1 MSVAKRVIVS
11 GRVQGVF
18 FRDSCRQEA
27 NRLGVSGS
35 TQNLADG
42 TVEVIVEGDEDAV
55 EALIRWCKEGPS
67 YAEVDSVDVSDTES
81 TGRSG
86 FKVT

>member
-27 NRLGVSGS
+27 KRLGVSG
-35 TQNLADG
+35 TARNLADG
-42 TVEVIVEGDEDAV
+42 NVEVIAEGEQGAV
-55 EALIRWCKEGPS
+55 DTLIKWCKEGPS
-67 YAEVDSVDVSDTES
+67 YAAVDSVEVSDSEP
-81 TGRSG
+81 TGASG
-86 FKVT
+86 FRVT